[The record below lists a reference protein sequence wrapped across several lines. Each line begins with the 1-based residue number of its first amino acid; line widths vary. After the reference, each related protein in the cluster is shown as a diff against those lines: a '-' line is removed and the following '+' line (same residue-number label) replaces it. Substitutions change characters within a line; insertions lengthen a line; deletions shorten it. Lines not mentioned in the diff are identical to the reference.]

1 MKYATKSI
9 IVIAFLSALFSFAK
23 FDHCLN
29 TNFATPDV
37 YTHACYSDLPA
48 LFGARDL
55 NNHAWP
61 YASATNSVEYPPITG
76 LVMWA
81 SALPTHSDKI
91 YFLINVVLIALLFI
105 GTVLLIAKM
114 KPALWYLLPVAP
126 AVIGSLY
133 IN

>member
-9 IVIAFLSALFSFAK
+9 IIITFLSALFSFAK

-55 NNHAWP
+55 VNHTWP
-61 YASATNSVEYPPITG
+61 YSSATNSVEYPPVTG
-76 LVMWA
+76 VVMWLT
-81 SALPTHSDKI
+81 ALPTHGDKS
-91 YFLINVVLIALLFI
+91 YFLINVGLIALLFI
-105 GTVLLIAKM
+105 GLSLLVAQM
-114 KPALWYLLPVAP
+114 K
-126 AVIGSLY
+126 GQ
-133 IN
+133 